1 MSGDRPRSSLNNK
14 VMRLL
19 GVVIGLLLLGNGL
32 IFSFVIWPTFSELER
47 REGEQN
53 AQRVAEVLLKE
64 QDDLGRSTRDF
75 SAWDET
81 YGYVVEPNEDYDHQT
96 FTVDVMRDLGMQL
109 IAIYDTKGHRVQ
121 GATFDLDSGNP
132 ITIDPFM
139 GDMPTDHPLLARDRL
154 TGVTGILLTAHGP
167 MLLASFPI
175 LQSTREGP
183 IRGTFFMG
191 RMLNQALV
199 DAMAEQTHVKFDVFL
214 SDAGG
219 LGTAEQDAMQA
230 LGKGADYSFD
240 ASNDDVLSIYQYAK
254 TMQDGAPLL
263 IKAKTA
269 RSISAIGKTTL
280 LLAAVSTFI
289 TAMLVMGVIWVML
302 TRLIVAPLNKLTNH
316 VVEVG
321 RTGDLSRRM
330 ALERNDEIG
339 VLAKEFDAATEQLGN
354 VRRRLVEDSY
364 QSGMAEIA
372 AGVIHNV
379 RNALSPVVVTV
390 SHLSEVAVMPPA
402 THLDTAFK
410 DLKSEKTDPERRF
423 MLVEYVEAAMK
434 AMLERGQRFA
444 EDLRIVAEQNRH
456 IEQILQDHSAL
467 SMDKRRFEPVQLS
480 AVIQDAQR
488 LLPANGS
495 AIVDVRVADTINQ
508 MPAVHGHPIV
518 IAQILGNLMVN
529 AAEAIQETGRVSGRI
544 EINAERELENGRE
557 CVHLAVK
564 DNGNGIEPEVLKNL
578 FGRGFSTK
586 KAKTGGIGLH
596 WSANSIATM
605 GGRMYAKSKGI
616 GRGATFHL
624 ILPVSGTPAA
634 QGGSGNPGGSSGES
648 AAA

>member
-1 MSGDRPRSSLNNK
+1 
-14 VMRLL
+14 V
-19 GVVIGLLLLGNGL
+19 
-32 IFSFVIWPTFSELER
+32 
-47 REGEQN
+47 Q
-53 AQRVAEVLLKE
+53 
-64 QDDLGRSTRDF
+64 
-75 SAWDET
+75 
-81 YGYVVEPNEDYDHQT
+81 PNEDYDHQT

-121 GATFDLDSGNP
+121 GASFDLDSGNP

-139 GDMPTDHPLLARDRL
+139 GDLPTDDPLLARERMN
-154 TGVTGILLTAHGP
+154 GVTGILLTAHGP

-175 LQSTREGP
+175 LKSTREGP

-199 DAMAEQTHVKFDVFL
+199 DAMAEQTHVKFDVLL
-214 SDAGG
+214 SDAGN
-219 LGTAEQDAMQA
+219 LGQAEQDAMQA
-230 LGKGADYSFD
+230 LGRGADYSFD
-240 ASNDDVLSIYQYAK
+240 TSDGDILAIYQFAK

-289 TAMLVMGVIWVML
+289 TAILVMAVIWVML

-321 RTGDLSRRM
+321 KTGDLSKRI

-339 VLAKEFDAATEQLGN
+339 VLAKEFDAATEQLGI

-402 THLDTAFK
+402 THLDAAFK
-410 DLKSEKTDPERRF
+410 DLKSDNTDPERRF

-434 AMLERGQRFA
+434 AMLERGHRFA

-467 SMDKRRFEPVQLS
+467 SMDKRRFEPVTLS
-480 AVIQDAQR
+480 SVIQEACR

-495 AIVDVRVADTINQ
+495 AIVDVRVAPTIET

-544 EINAERELENGRE
+544 DIEAVLELENGRE
-557 CVHLAVK
+557 CVHLTVR
-564 DNGNGIEPEVLKNL
+564 DNGNGIDPEVLKNL

-596 WSANSIATM
+596 WSANSVATM
-605 GGRMYAKSKGI
+605 GGRMYAESKGV
-616 GRGATFHL
+616 GRGASFHL
-624 ILPVSGTPAA
+624 IMPVSGTPAA
-634 QGGSGNPGGSSGES
+634 QGKSSPAGES

>member
-1 MSGDRPRSSLNNK
+1 MPGDHPRSSLNSK

-19 GVVIGLLLLGNGL
+19 GAVIAILLLANGL
-32 IFSFVIWPTFSELER
+32 IFAFVVWPTFVELER

-53 AQRVAEVLLKE
+53 AQRVAEAFTKE
-64 QDDLGRSTRDF
+64 LDELGRSTRDF
-75 SAWDET
+75 SAWDVT
-81 YGYVVEPNEDYDHQT
+81 YEYVVTPDEDYDHQT
-96 FTVDVMRDLGMQL
+96 FTVDVMRDLGLQL
-109 IAIYDTKGHRVQ
+109 SAIYDTTGHRVQ

-132 ITIDPFM
+132 MTIQPFM
-139 GDMPTDHPLLARDRL
+139 GDLPADHPLLAKERMN
-154 TGVTGILLTAHGP
+154 GVTGILLTEHGP

-175 LQSTREGP
+175 LTSTREGP

-191 RMLNQALV
+191 RMLNQELV
-199 DAMAEQTHVKFDVFL
+199 DAMAEQTHVKFAVFRTDTDAL
-214 SDAGG
+214 DGSDQSA
-219 LGTAEQDAMQA
+219 LQAIA
-230 LGKGADYSFD
+230 LGMDYAFD
-240 ASNDDVLSIYQYAK
+240 TSDRENLKIYQISK
-254 TMQDGAPLL
+254 TMLDGAPLL
-263 IKAKTA
+263 VKATTP
-269 RSISAIGKTTL
+269 RSISAVGLSTL
-280 LLAAVSTFI
+280 LLAAVSTFMTTI
-289 TAMLVMGVIWVML
+289 LVMWVIWLML
-302 TRLIVAPLNKLTNH
+302 TRLIVAPLNELTNH

-321 RTGDLSRRM
+321 KTGDLTKRTD
-330 ALERNDEIG
+330 LVRNDEIG
-339 VLAKEFDAATEQLGN
+339 VLAKEFDDATEQLGQ
-354 VRRRLVEDSY
+354 VRRRLVEESY

-379 RNALSPVVVTV
+379 RNALAPVVVTV

-402 THLDTAFK
+402 THLDAAFK
-410 DLKSEKTDPERRF
+410 DLRTDTTPPERRA

-444 EDLRIVAEQNRH
+444 EDLRIVADQNRH

-467 SMDKRRFEPVQLS
+467 SMDKRRFEPVKLS
-480 AVIQDAQR
+480 QVITEATR

-495 AIVDVRVADTINQ
+495 AIVEVRVAPNVEG
-508 MPAVHGHPIV
+508 MPAVHGHPIM

-544 EINAERELENGRE
+544 DIDGTLEIENGRE
-557 CVHLAVK
+557 CVHLCVK
-564 DNGNGIEPEVLKNL
+564 DNGNGIDPDVLSNL

-605 GGRMYAKSKGI
+605 GGRMFAESKGT
-616 GRGATFHL
+616 GRGAAFHL
-624 ILPVSGTPAA
+624 ILPVSVTPAA
-634 QGGSGNPGGSSGES
+634 EAKLVGES

>member
-19 GVVIGLLLLGNGL
+19 GVVIAILLLGNGA

-75 SAWDET
+75 SAWDVT
-81 YGYVVEPNEDYDHQT
+81 YAYVIEPSQEYDHQT

-109 IAIYDTKGHRVQ
+109 IAIYDTKGHRVR
-121 GATFDLDSGNP
+121 GASFDLDSGNP

-139 GDMPTDHPLLARDRL
+139 GDLPTDDPLLVKDRMN
-154 TGVTGILLTAHGP
+154 GITGILLTVHGP

-191 RMLNQALV
+191 RMLSQALI
-199 DAMAEQTHVKFDVFL
+199 DAMAEQTHVKFEVFL
-214 SDAGG
+214 SDAGS
-219 LGTAEQDAMQA
+219 LGGAEHDAMHA
-230 LGKGADYSFD
+230 LRKGANYSFD
-240 ASNDDVLSIYQYAK
+240 ASDTETLAIYQFAK

-280 LLAAVSTFI
+280 LSAAVSTII
-289 TAMLVMGVIWVML
+289 TTMLVMVVIWIML

-321 RTGDLSRRM
+321 RTGDLSKRM

-339 VLAKEFDAATEQLGN
+339 ILAKEFDAATEQLGN

-434 AMLERGQRFA
+434 AMLERGYRFA

-467 SMDKRRFEPVQLS
+467 SMDKRRLEPVQLAS
-480 AVIQDAQR
+480 VVQEAGR

-495 AIVDVRVADTINQ
+495 AIVDVRVAPTVET

-544 EINAERELENGRE
+544 EIDARLELDNGRE
-557 CVHLAVK
+557 CVHLTVK
-564 DNGNGIEPEVLKNL
+564 DNGNGIDPEVLKNL

-596 WSANSIATM
+596 WSANSVATM
-605 GGRMYAKSKGI
+605 GGRMYAESKGV
-616 GRGATFHL
+616 GRGASFHL
-624 ILPVSGTPAA
+624 ILPVSGTPAS
-634 QGGSGNPGGSSGES
+634 QGTPTGES

>member
-1 MSGDRPRSSLNNK
+1 
-14 VMRLL
+14 MRLL
-19 GVVIGLLLLGNGL
+19 GVVIAILLLGNGL

-121 GATFDLDSGNP
+121 GASFDLDTGNP

-139 GDMPTDHPLLARDRL
+139 GDLPIDHALLARDRL

-191 RMLNQALV
+191 RMLNQALI

-214 SDAGG
+214 TDGRDPG
-219 LGTAEQDAMQA
+219 QHPGQRLGASERAALQDIAQ
-230 LGKGADYSFD
+230 GVTYSFD
-240 ASNDDVLSIYQYAK
+240 TSNGDTLSIYQLAE
-254 TMQDGAPLL
+254 TMQNGAPLL

-321 RTGDLSRRM
+321 RTGDLSKRM
-330 ALERNDEIG
+330 ALERDDEIG

-402 THLDTAFK
+402 THLDAAFK

-444 EDLRIVAEQNRH
+444 EDLRIVADQNRH

-467 SMDKRRFEPVQLS
+467 SMEKRRFEPVQLS
-480 AVIQDAQR
+480 AVIQEAQR

-544 EINAERELENGRE
+544 EIDAELELENGRE

-634 QGGSGNPGGSSGES
+634 LGSSGNPGSSGES

>member
-1 MSGDRPRSSLNNK
+1 MSADRPKSSLNNK

-19 GVVIGLLLLGNGL
+19 GVVIAILLLGNGL
-32 IFSFVIWPTFSELER
+32 VFAFVVWPTFAELER

-53 AQRVAEVLLKE
+53 AQRVAEVLMKE

-75 SAWDET
+75 SAWDVT
-81 YGYVVEPNEDYDHQT
+81 YEYVVTPNEDYDHQT
-96 FTVDVMRDLGMQL
+96 FTVDVMRDLGLQL
-109 IAIYDTKGHRVQ
+109 SAIYDTKGHRVQ
-121 GATFDLDSGNP
+121 GASFDLESGEP
-132 ITIDPFM
+132 ITIKPFV
-139 GDMPTDHPLLARDRL
+139 GDLPVDHPLLAKDRMN
-154 TGVTGILLTAHGP
+154 GITGILLTEHGP

-175 LQSTREGP
+175 LTSTRDGP

-191 RMLNQALV
+191 RMLNQSLI
-199 DAMAEQTHVKFDVFL
+199 DAMAEQTHVKFDVYRT
-214 SDAGG
+214 DAAR
-219 LGTAEQDAMQA
+219 LDASEQDAVETIS
-230 LGKGADYSFD
+230 KGNTYSFD
-240 ASNDDVLSIYQYAK
+240 ASENLSIYQLVT
-254 TMQDGAPLL
+254 TMLDGPPLL
-263 IKAKTA
+263 IKATTP
-269 RSISAIGKTTL
+269 RSITAIGMQTL

-289 TAMLVMGVIWVML
+289 TAVGVMAVIWIML

-321 RTGDLSRRM
+321 KTGDLTRRF
-330 ALERNDEIG
+330 ALERTDEIG
-339 VLAKEFDAATEQLGN
+339 VLAKEFDATTEQLGN
-354 VRRRLVEDSY
+354 VRRRLVEESY

-402 THLDTAFK
+402 THLDAAFK
-410 DLKSEKTDPERRF
+410 DLRSESTSPERRV
-423 MLVEYVEAAMK
+423 LLIEYVEAAMK
-434 AMLERGQRFA
+434 AMLERGHRFA

-467 SMDKRRFEPVQLS
+467 SMDKRRFEPVKLS
-480 AVIQDAQR
+480 SVITEAAR
-488 LLPANGS
+488 MLPANGS
-495 AIVDVRVADTINQ
+495 AIVDVRVAPSVEA
-508 MPAVHGHPIV
+508 MPPVHGHPIT

-544 EINAERELENGRE
+544 DIDADLGTENGRE
-557 CVHLAVK
+557 CVHLTVK
-564 DNGNGIEPEVLKNL
+564 DNGNGIDPEVLKNL

-596 WSANSIATM
+596 WSANSVATM
-605 GGRMYAKSKGI
+605 GGRMFAESKGV
-616 GRGATFHL
+616 GRGASFHL
-624 ILPVSGTPAA
+624 LLPVSQPAVSA
-634 QGGSGNPGGSSGES
+634 VPGQASSSGES

>member
-1 MSGDRPRSSLNNK
+1 MSGDRSRSSLNNK

-19 GVVIGLLLLGNGL
+19 GVVIAILLLGNGL
-32 IFSFVIWPTFSELER
+32 IFAFVIWPTFIELER

-53 AQRVAEVLLKE
+53 AQRVAEVLMKE

-81 YGYVVEPNEDYDHQT
+81 YQYVVEPNEDYNHQT

-109 IAIYDTKGHRVQ
+109 IAIYDTTGRRVQ
-121 GATFDLDSGNP
+121 GASFNLDNAEP
-132 ITIDPFM
+132 ITIEPFM
-139 GDMPTDHPLLARDRL
+139 TDLPAGDPLLAKDRMN
-154 TGVTGILLTAHGP
+154 GITGILLTEHGP

-191 RMLNQALV
+191 RMLDQALV
-199 DAMAEQTHVKFDVFL
+199 DAMAEQTHVKFDVYRTDVGQL
-214 SDAGG
+214 DASK
-219 LGTAEQDAMQA
+219 QDAVRVIGQ
-230 LGKGADYSFD
+230 GADYSFD
-240 ASNDDVLSIYQYAK
+240 SSSSDTLVIYQLSK
-254 TMQDGAPLL
+254 TMLQGAPLL
-263 IKAKTA
+263 IKANTP
-269 RSISAIGKTTL
+269 RSIASIGITTL
-280 LLAAVSTFI
+280 LTAAVSTFI
-289 TAMLVMGVIWVML
+289 TTILVMGVIWVML

-316 VVEVG
+316 VVDVG
-321 RTGDLSRRM
+321 RTGDLTKRV
-330 ALERNDEIG
+330 ALDRNDEIG
-339 VLAKEFDAATEQLGN
+339 VLAREFDAATEQLGQ
-354 VRRRLVEDSY
+354 VRRRLVDESY

-390 SHLSEVAVMPPA
+390 SHLCEVAVMPPA
-402 THLDTAFK
+402 THLDAAFR
-410 DLKSEKTDPERRF
+410 DLKSKATKPERRA

-444 EDLRIVAEQNRH
+444 EDLRIVVEQNRH

-467 SMDKRRFEPVQLS
+467 SMDKRRFEPVRLGG
-480 AVIQDAQR
+480 VITEAAR

-495 AIVDVRVADTINQ
+495 AIVEVRVTPNVES
-508 MPAVHGHPIV
+508 MPTVNGHPIV

-544 EINAERELENGRE
+544 DIDAELSMENGRE
-557 CVHLAVK
+557 CVHLCVK
-564 DNGNGIEPEVLKNL
+564 DNGNGINPEVLRNL

-605 GGRMYAKSKGI
+605 GGRMFAESKGA
-616 GRGATFHL
+616 GRGATFHIL
-624 ILPVSGTPAA
+624 LPVSAIPAA
-634 QGGSGNPGGSSGES
+634 ESQTKPGES

>member
-154 TGVTGILLTAHGP
+154 IGVTGILLTAHGP

-214 SDAGG
+214 SDTGG
-219 LGTAEQDAMQA
+219 LGTAEQDAMQV

-240 ASNDDVLSIYQYAK
+240 ASDDDVLSIYQYAK

-289 TAMLVMGVIWVML
+289 TAMLVRSLVM
-302 TRLIVAPLNKLTNH
+302 RTNAIFFPS
-316 VVEVG
+316 
-321 RTGDLSRRM
+321 GD
-330 ALERNDEIG
+330 
-339 VLAKEFDAATEQLGN
+339 Q
-354 VRRRLVEDSY
+354 
-364 QSGMAEIA
+364 
-372 AGVIHNV
+372 AG
-379 RNALSPVVVTV
+379 S
-390 SHLSEVAVMPPA
+390 SW
-402 THLDTAFK
+402 
-410 DLKSEKTDPERRF
+410 
-423 MLVEYVEAAMK
+423 
-434 AMLERGQRFA
+434 
-444 EDLRIVAEQNRH
+444 
-456 IEQILQDHSAL
+456 SA
-467 SMDKRRFEPVQLS
+467 SS
-480 AVIQDAQR
+480 
-488 LLPANGS
+488 
-495 AIVDVRVADTINQ
+495 
-508 MPAVHGHPIV
+508 
-518 IAQILGNLMVN
+518 
-529 AAEAIQETGRVSGRI
+529 RVS
-544 EINAERELENGRE
+544 
-557 CVHLAVK
+557 
-564 DNGNGIEPEVLKNL
+564 
-578 FGRGFSTK
+578 
-586 KAKTGGIGLH
+586 
-596 WSANSIATM
+596 
-605 GGRMYAKSKGI
+605 
-616 GRGATFHL
+616 
-624 ILPVSGTPAA
+624 
-634 QGGSGNPGGSSGES
+634 
-648 AAA
+648 

>member
-1 MSGDRPRSSLNNK
+1 
-14 VMRLL
+14 
-19 GVVIGLLLLGNGL
+19 
-32 IFSFVIWPTFSELER
+32 
-47 REGEQN
+47 
-53 AQRVAEVLLKE
+53 
-64 QDDLGRSTRDF
+64 
-75 SAWDET
+75 
-81 YGYVVEPNEDYDHQT
+81 
-96 FTVDVMRDLGMQL
+96 
-109 IAIYDTKGHRVQ
+109 
-121 GATFDLDSGNP
+121 
-132 ITIDPFM
+132 
-139 GDMPTDHPLLARDRL
+139 
-154 TGVTGILLTAHGP
+154 
-167 MLLASFPI
+167 
-175 LQSTREGP
+175 
-183 IRGTFFMG
+183 
-191 RMLNQALV
+191 
-199 DAMAEQTHVKFDVFL
+199 
-214 SDAGG
+214 
-219 LGTAEQDAMQA
+219 
-230 LGKGADYSFD
+230 
-240 ASNDDVLSIYQYAK
+240 
-254 TMQDGAPLL
+254 MQDGAPLL

-289 TAMLVMGVIWVML
+289 TAMLVMGVIWVVL

-316 VVEVG
+316 VVDVG
-321 RTGDLSRRM
+321 KTGDLSKRM

-495 AIVDVRVADTINQ
+495 AIVDVRVADTIHQ
-508 MPAVHGHPIV
+508 MPAIHGHPIV

-544 EINAERELENGRE
+544 DIHAELELENGRE
-557 CVHLAVK
+557 CVHLEVK
-564 DNGNGIEPEVLKNL
+564 DNGNGIDPEVLKNL

-605 GGRMYAKSKGI
+605 GGRMYAKSKGV

-624 ILPVSGTPAA
+624 ILPVSGTPAVSRRFRNPDRVPPEKA
-634 QGGSGNPGGSSGES
+634 RPHDQHACPRRRRQLPHPGGRRRAGRARCLPHRHRRHQSAVRPPQHHRGPRSQAVRREAAVCARRRPFHRSSAGAARTRSKPFGSRTQPANRFRWCSSMCACRPASTASKPPPAS
-648 AAA
+648 ARSIPKSTSSS

>member
-1 MSGDRPRSSLNNK
+1 MSGDKARSSLNKK
-14 VMRLL
+14 VLGLL
-19 GVVIGLLLLGNGL
+19 GVVIAILLAGNGL
-32 IFSFVIWPTFSELER
+32 IFTFVVWPTFNELER

-53 AQRVAEVLLKE
+53 AQRVAEALMKE

-81 YGYVVEPNEDYDHQT
+81 YEYVVKQNEDYDHQT
-96 FTVDVMRDLGMQL
+96 FTVDVMRDLEMQL
-109 IAIYDTKGHRVQ
+109 IGIYDTNGHRVQ
-121 GATFDLDSGNP
+121 GMTVDLESGNA
-132 ITIDPFM
+132 ISIEPFM
-139 GDMPTDHPLLARDRL
+139 GDMPVDHPLLAKDRMN
-154 TGVTGILLTAHGP
+154 GITGILLTEHGP

-191 RMLNQALV
+191 RMLDNGLVAAL
-199 DAMAEQTHVKFDVFL
+199 AEQTHVKFDVYRTDGSTL
-214 SDAGG
+214 DA
-219 LGTAEQDAMQA
+219 AETEAMA
-230 LGKGADYSFD
+230 LIRKGHEYSVD
-240 ASNDDVLSIYQYAK
+240 ASDSDNLATYQVAK
-254 TMQDGAPLL
+254 TMLDGAPLL
-263 IKAKTA
+263 IRAKTP
-269 RSISAIGKTTL
+269 RSISAIGSTTL
-280 LLAAVSTFI
+280 VLATISTLI
-289 TAMLVMGVIWVML
+289 TALLVMAVIWIML

-316 VVEVG
+316 VVAVG
-321 RTGDLSRRM
+321 QTGDLSRRL

-339 VLAKEFDAATEQLGN
+339 VLSKEFDAAAEQLGL
-354 VRRRLVEDSY
+354 VRRRLVEESY

-402 THLDTAFK
+402 THLDAAFA
-410 DLKSEKTDPERRF
+410 DLKSEATVPERRR

-434 AMLERGQRFA
+434 AMLERGHRFA

-467 SMDKRRFEPVQLS
+467 SMDKRRFEPVKLS
-480 AVIQDAQR
+480 AVVQDAAR
-488 LLPANGS
+488 LLPANGA
-495 AIVDVRVADTINQ
+495 AIVDVRVAPNVETA
-508 MPAVHGHPIV
+508 PAVLGHPIV

-544 EINAERELENGRE
+544 DIDAVLEMDNGRE
-557 CVHLAVK
+557 CVHLTVK
-564 DNGNGIEPEVLKNL
+564 DNGNGIDPEVLKNL

-605 GGRMYAKSKGI
+605 GGRMFAESKGV
-616 GRGATFHL
+616 GKGAAFHL
-624 ILPVSGTPAA
+624 ILPVSPSPVVANESVAA
-634 QGGSGNPGGSSGES
+634 
-648 AAA
+648 

>member
-1 MSGDRPRSSLNNK
+1 MFGDRQKSSLNSK

-19 GVVIGLLLLGNGL
+19 GAVIAILLLANGL
-32 IFSFVIWPTFSELER
+32 IFAFVVWPTFAELER

-53 AQRVAEVLLKE
+53 AQRVAEAFIKE
-64 QDDLGRSTRDF
+64 QDELGRSTRDF
-75 SAWDET
+75 SAWDVT
-81 YGYVVEPNEDYDHQT
+81 YQYVVKPDEDYDHQT
-96 FTVDVMRDLGMQL
+96 FTVDVMHDLGLQL
-109 IAIYDTKGHRVQ
+109 SAIYDTKGHRVQ
-121 GATFDLDSGNP
+121 GASFDLDSGEP
-132 ITIDPFM
+132 ITIKPFM
-139 GDMPTDHPLLARDRL
+139 GDLPADDPLLAKDRM
-154 TGVTGILLTAHGP
+154 TGVTGILLTEHGP

-175 LQSTREGP
+175 LTSTREGP

-191 RMLNQALV
+191 RMLNQHLI
-199 DAMAEQTHVKFDVFL
+199 DAMAEQTHVKFGVDRT
-214 SDAGG
+214 DAGA
-219 LGTAEQDAMQA
+219 LDASEQDALQTIKA
-230 LGKGADYSFD
+230 GADYAFD
-240 ASNDDVLSIYQYAK
+240 TSNSKTLKIYQLSK
-254 TMQDGAPLL
+254 TMLDGAPLL
-263 IKAKTA
+263 VKAATP
-269 RSISAIGKTTL
+269 RSISTIGISTI
-280 LLAAVSTFI
+280 LLAAISTFI
-289 TAMLVMGVIWVML
+289 TTVLVMWVIWLML

-321 RTGDLSRRM
+321 KTGDLSKRTD
-330 ALERNDEIG
+330 LERNDEIG
-339 VLAKEFDAATEQLGN
+339 VLAKEFDDATEQLGQ
-354 VRRRLVEDSY
+354 VRRRLVEESY

-402 THLDTAFK
+402 THLDAAFK
-410 DLKSEKTDPERRF
+410 DLKAEATAPERRA

-444 EDLRIVAEQNRH
+444 EDLRTVAEQNRH

-467 SMDKRRFEPVQLS
+467 SMDKRRFEPVKLS
-480 AVIQDAQR
+480 QAITEAAR

-495 AIVDVRVADTINQ
+495 AIVDVRIAPSVEN
-508 MPAVHGHPIV
+508 MPAVHGHPIM

-544 EINAERELENGRE
+544 DIEGKLEMENGRE
-557 CVHLAVK
+557 CVHLCVK
-564 DNGNGIEPEVLKNL
+564 DNGNGIDPDVLKNL

-596 WSANSIATM
+596 WSANSVATM
-605 GGRMYAKSKGI
+605 GGRMFAESKGI
-616 GRGATFHL
+616 GRGAAFHL
-624 ILPVSGTPAA
+624 VLPVSATPAPEA
-634 QGGSGNPGGSSGES
+634 KPAGES

>member
-1 MSGDRPRSSLNNK
+1 MSGDGQKSSLNSK

-19 GVVIGLLLLGNGL
+19 GVVIAILLLANGL
-32 IFSFVIWPTFSELER
+32 IFAFVVWPTFDELER

-53 AQRVAEVLLKE
+53 AQRVAEALMKE
-64 QDDLGRSTRDF
+64 KDELGRSTRDF
-75 SAWDET
+75 SAWDVT
-81 YGYVVEPNEDYDHQT
+81 YEYVVKPDEDYDHQT
-96 FTVDVMRDLGMQL
+96 FTVDVMRDLGLQL
-109 IAIYDTKGHRVQ
+109 SAIYDAKGHRVQ

-132 ITIDPFM
+132 IAIQPFM
-139 GDMPTDHPLLARDRL
+139 TDLPADHPLLAKDRMN
-154 TGVTGILLTAHGP
+154 GVTGILLTEHGP

-175 LQSTREGP
+175 LTSTREGP

-191 RMLNQALV
+191 RMLNQGLI
-199 DAMAEQTHVKFDVFL
+199 DAMAEQTHVKFEVFRT
-214 SDAGG
+214 DAGALG
-219 LGTAEQDAMQA
+219 VSEQEALHEITNGTAYA
-230 LGKGADYSFD
+230 FD
-240 ASNDDVLSIYQYAK
+240 PSDRQMLNIYQISE
-254 TMQDGAPLL
+254 TMLDGAPLL
-263 IKAKTA
+263 IKATTP
-269 RSISAIGKTTL
+269 RSISAIGISTL
-280 LLAAVSTFI
+280 LMAAVSTFLTTI
-289 TAMLVMGVIWVML
+289 LVMGVIWLVL
-302 TRLIVAPLNKLTNH
+302 TRLIVAPLNRLTKH

-321 RTGDLSRRM
+321 KTGDLGKRV
-330 ALERNDEIG
+330 ALERSDEIG
-339 VLAKEFDAATEQLGN
+339 VLAKEFDAAAEQLGQA
-354 VRRRLVEDSY
+354 RQRLVEESY
-364 QSGMAEIA
+364 RSGMAEIA

-402 THLDTAFK
+402 THLDAAFK
-410 DLKSEKTDPERRF
+410 DLKAEATAPERRS

-467 SMDKRRFEPVQLS
+467 SMDKRRFEAVKLS
-480 AVIQDAQR
+480 QAITEAAR

-495 AIVDVRVADTINQ
+495 AIVEVRVAPNVES
-508 MPAVHGHPIV
+508 MPAVHGHPIM

-544 EINAERELENGRE
+544 EIDGALEMESGRE
-557 CVHLAVK
+557 CVHLSVK
-564 DNGNGIEPEVLKNL
+564 DNGNGIDPEVLKNL

-596 WSANSIATM
+596 WSANSVATM
-605 GGRMYAKSKGI
+605 GGRMFAESKGT

-624 ILPVSGTPAA
+624 VLPVSATPAPESKA
-634 QGGSGNPGGSSGES
+634 AGES